1 MEARLIIGRAD
12 MGFSAA
18 HFAVHDGRSE
28 RLHGHN
34 YRVFLEASGAVGTEG
49 TVVDFS
55 VLKSA
60 LRSVCA
66 ELDERLIVPT
76 RSARVAVQVGADQV
90 ELLEGQRR
98 YLVPAADTA
107 LLPIANSTCEA
118 IATHLLEE
126 VRRRLGEVPVRLA
139 LRVEEL
145 PGQGAVVGEG

>member
-12 MGFSAA
+12 IGFSAA

-34 YRVFLEASGAVGTEG
+34 YRVFLEAYGTVDADG
-49 TVVDFS
+49 TVVDFA
-55 VLKSA
+55 VLKGA
-60 LRSVCA
+60 LRSVC
-66 ELDERLIVPT
+66 EDLHERLIVPT
-76 RSARVAVQVGADQV
+76 RSARVAVQAGADQV

-98 YLVPAADTA
+98 YLIPAGDTV
-107 LLPIANSTCEA
+107 LLPIVNSTCEA
-118 IATHLLEE
+118 IAGHVLQE

-145 PGQGAVVGEG
+145 PGQGAAVGEA